1 MGFCVFCGGTLSN
14 AMRCTGCGAVN
25 VDGTWH
31 ESAYAVPA
39 GPSEASG
46 AGWLPDPTGR
56 HEGRYFVSGQPTD
69 LIRNGG
75 VEALD
80 PLGKQQL
87 EHDGVESVSVVEPVR
102 QGRRVWI
109 TVAAAVTVLALVGGG
124 IGAFVYVNRD
134 RTTVDDRYLMALKQE
149 GFSADFNSD
158 ANAVAHGK
166 QVCRQLEDGG
176 EQQGMPADEVA
187 VQYFCPEFTEGFH
200 VLETATISGSF
211 TLNDEDPHAY
221 SPAIDVD
228 GTSCVGAS
236 GYSDVNPG
244 TPVTVKNGK
253 GEILATTYLEEGK
266 GGRYMCTFGFT
277 FDVTE
282 GQDRYVVAVGK
293 RGELSYSF
301 EQLRA
306 GGVALVLG

>member
-1 MGFCVFCGGTLSN
+1 MGLGFCVFCGGTLSD

-31 ESAYAVPA
+31 ESAYGVPA
-39 GPSEASG
+39 GSLGGSG
-46 AGWLPDPTGR
+46 AGWMPDPTGR
-56 HEGRYFVSGQPTD
+56 HEGRYFVGGQPTD
-69 LIRNGG
+69 LIRNGE

-80 PLGKQQL
+80 PLGKQHLDQAGA
-87 EHDGVESVSVVEPVR
+87 EPFSAVEPAR
-102 QGRRVWI
+102 HGRRVWI
-109 TVAAAVTVLALVGGG
+109 AAAAAVTVLAMVGGG
-124 IGAFVYVNRD
+124 IGTYLYLNRD
-134 RTTVDDRYLMALKQE
+134 RTTVDDQYLTALKQD
-149 GFSADFNSD
+149 GFSAEFNSD
-158 ANAVAHGK
+158 GK
-166 QVCRQLEDGG
+166 QVCRQLEGG
-176 EQQGMPADEVA
+176 GAQQGMPADEVA
-187 VQYFCPEFTEGFH
+187 VQYFCPQFTEGFH

-211 TLNDEDPHAY
+211 TLNDEDPNAY

-228 GTSCVGAS
+228 GTSCVGSS

-253 GEILATTYLEEGK
+253 GEILTTTYLEEGK

-301 EQLRA
+301 DELRA